1 MQSAVLWYNELKSS
15 LLGMGFKENMYDICS
30 FSRSKGTF
38 TDRIL
43 VYVDDLLIT
52 SDSDQI
58 LDEVDATLRERKEE

>member
-1 MQSAVLWYNELKSS
+1 
-15 LLGMGFKENMYDICS
+15 MGFKENMYDICS